1 MFYKLTIYNAR
12 AHPLFYSLNLLFGD
26 VLVSIAITGLGCFTY
41 PSCTQSKFSEFSLI
55 EATT

>member
-26 VLVSIAITGLGCFTY
+26 VCSDYIIDTRD
-41 PSCTQSKFSEFSLI
+41 
-55 EATT
+55 